1 MNNLFTI
8 MKICLYLICID
19 IITVGGS
26 IITLLIFGKIL
37 DRWTN
42 ADIDKISE
50 AIELLFVILVI
61 VIIICILALIA
72 MALLALDIKLAQIMF
87 E

>member
-1 MNNLFTI
+1 MNNLFMI

-37 DRWTN
+37 DKCTN
-42 ADIDKISE
+42 ADTSKIAE
-50 AIELLFVILVI
+50 AIELLFVILVT

-72 MALLALDIKLAQIMF
+72 MALLALDVKLAQIMF

>member
-1 MNNLFTI
+1 MNGLFMI

-19 IITVGGS
+19 FITVGGS

-37 DRWTN
+37 DKCTN
-42 ADIDKISE
+42 VDTSKIAE

-61 VIIICILALIA
+61 ILVICILMLIA
-72 MALLALDIKLAQIMF
+72 MILVSLDVKLAQIMF

>member
-1 MNNLFTI
+1 MNSLLMI

-19 IITVGGS
+19 FITVGGS

-37 DRWTN
+37 DKCTN
-42 ADIDKISE
+42 VDTSKISE
-50 AIELLFVILVI
+50 AIELLFVILVT
-61 VIIICILALIA
+61 VLIICIVMLIA
-72 MALLALDIKLAQIMF
+72 MILLALDIKLAQIMF